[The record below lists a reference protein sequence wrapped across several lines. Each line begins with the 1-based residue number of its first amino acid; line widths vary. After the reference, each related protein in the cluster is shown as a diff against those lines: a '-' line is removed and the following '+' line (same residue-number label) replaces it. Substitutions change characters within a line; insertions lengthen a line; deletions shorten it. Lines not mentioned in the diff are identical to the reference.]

1 MSSAGL
7 ELASP
12 SEQHEDEVL
21 RLEDQAARVYNRF
34 VFRDEALSRRIRRR
48 LYRENLAEF
57 SPPHGEILLE
67 DAQVVGMVS
76 FLEGGRVR
84 RLRLRAAM
92 LLRKSGLLS
101 PQPGVLR
108 RMKAVSGAALAPG
121 SGDLYLSRIAVAP
134 AERGRGIGTRLL
146 DRFESAARERGAERL
161 VLNVNEAAEG
171 AASFYRHAGYEE
183 VGRGT
188 AVDGGR
194 SLTYLHMTKPVRDR
208 SDRTSR

>member
-1 MSSAGL
+1 MSTAGL
-7 ELASP
+7 ELTPP
-12 SEQHEDEVL
+12 SEQHEEEVL
-21 RLEDQAARVYNRF
+21 WLEDQAARRYNRF

-57 SPPHGEILLE
+57 SPPYGEIVLE
-67 DAQVVGMVS
+67 DGRVVGMVS

-84 RLRLRAAM
+84 RLGLRAAM
-92 LLRKSGLLS
+92 LLRESGLLS
-101 PQPGVLR
+101 PQRGVLR
-108 RMKAVSGAALAPG
+108 RMKTASDAALAPD

-146 DRFESAARERGAERL
+146 DRFESVARARGAERL

-171 AASFYRHAGYEE
+171 AVSFYRNAGYGE
-183 VGRGT
+183 VARGT

-194 SLTYLHMTKPVRDR
+194 SLTYLHMTKPARDR
-208 SDRTSR
+208 SVGTSR